1 MFLFVA
7 EREALWAKQLEELR
21 QELAELAESGGEK
34 RKREIEVE
42 KPKKKPRE
50 SVVDRLD
57 PPVLR
62 KSPRATPQRNY
73 CGAGQDE
80 SDPDW
85 HPSDDEEPRKS
96 RPRKKVSSGGKRTR
110 RAESPPPDRGGKR
123 RRQQKLPESEL
134 DHCGDEMGKKV
145 CFEQGLTPTCQ

>member
-21 QELAELAESGGEK
+21 QELGELAESGGEK

-42 KPKKKPRE
+42 KPKKKPRK

-62 KSPRATPQRNY
+62 KSPRDTPQRNY
-73 CGAGQDE
+73 CAGQDE

-134 DHCGDEMGKKV
+134 DHCGDEMGEKV
-145 CFEQGLTPTCQ
+145 CFEQGLTPTRH